1 MISRSAQDKLIEAWN
16 LALGRILSHL
26 TGKNKNNKLPPSAA
40 SKLLEAESCRRL
52 SPGKKYQFFIMTGPS
67 GVGRSTIGKELKK
80 MGIPGIRHYTTRP
93 PRSAA
98 EKKSGDYTYVTRE
111 VFFRLRKK
119 GEFLQDAETYGQWRG
134 ISKAEFNTLIRKK
147 KKFYIDKSL
156 WTAKKMMRK
165 QELKNKTYLK
175 IFILPPSFQELLNR
189 LFKRTVSDGKSG
201 AKEETKTL
209 TQSEVL
215 ERLSKGIR
223 MLKESRGLYDV
234 YLVNDQIP
242 RIVKRIRQYI

>member
-1 MISRSAQDKLIEAWN
+1 MISRPAQAKLIKAWDS
-16 LALGRILSHL
+16 ALDQILFYL
-26 TGKNKNNKLPPSAA
+26 TGKKNKLSPPAA
-40 SKLLEAESCRRL
+40 TKRLEMESNRRL
-52 SPGKKYQFFIMTGPS
+52 IPSKKCQFIIITGPS

-93 PRSAA
+93 PRSEA
-98 EKKSGDYTYVTRE
+98 EKKSGDYRYITRE
-111 VFFRLRKK
+111 AFFRLRKK

-134 ISKAEFNTLIRKK
+134 ISKAEFSALIRKK

-156 WTAKKMMRK
+156 WTAKKMMAK
-165 QELKNKTYLK
+165 KELKNKTYLK
-175 IFILPPSFQELLNR
+175 IFILPPSFKELLNR
-189 LFKRTVSDGKSG
+189 LFKRTISDGKSG
-201 AKEETKTL
+201 RKEETKTL
-209 TQSEVL
+209 TQGEVL

-223 MLKESRGLYDV
+223 MLKESQGLYDV